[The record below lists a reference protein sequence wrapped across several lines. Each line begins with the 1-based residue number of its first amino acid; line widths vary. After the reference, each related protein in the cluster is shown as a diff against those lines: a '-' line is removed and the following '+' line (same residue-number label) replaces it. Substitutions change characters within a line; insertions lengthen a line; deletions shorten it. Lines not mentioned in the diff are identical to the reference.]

1 VAHESGLNRVVGRY
15 ALYEEIA
22 AGGMATVHF
31 GRLLG
36 PVGFSR
42 TVAIKCLHPQFA
54 KDPEFV
60 SMFLDEARLAARIS
74 HPNVVQTLDV
84 VATQG
89 ELFLVMDYVQGES
102 LSRLIRAVREARQ
115 QLPLRIVT
123 TIMSGAL
130 HGLHAAHE
138 AKNERGEPLGIV
150 HRDISP
156 QNILVGSDG
165 VARVL
170 DFGVAKAA
178 GRIQTTRA
186 GQLKGKLSYMA
197 PEQLSEAPTRQTDIF
212 AAAIVLWEALTAR
225 RLFSGDNDA
234 IVIGKL
240 TSAPIAPPSSLAPDA
255 VLIDAIVMRG
265 LQRDPARRWATAR
278 DFALALERA
287 VGVAAPSEVGEYV
300 EMFASSALRQR
311 ASKIAEIES
320 SSAQL
325 QSNVPSAAQI
335 AQGRLSATAT
345 MPAAPQRYPS
355 SDTLVITGH
364 APAQEATVAP
374 IVGEQP
380 SLLSPES
387 PSQLS
392 SISVS
397 RAGLPSAPNRG
408 WWLAGVAAA
417 VVVAV
422 GAAVVGLRSTK
433 GASEPGSGVATQATD
448 AASFVATTP
457 AVTVAVPTPDAQS
470 AWPAPIQPPAPI
482 VPHTAA
488 THPRPSTPATA
499 TATTP
504 LAQPSSA
511 HSAAASPGAAKARSC
526 DPPYTLDSAGNKK
539 WKPECL

>member
-1 VAHESGLNRVVGRY
+1 MSHESGLNRVVGRY

-102 LSRLIRAVREARQ
+102 LSRWMRAGREARQ

-178 GRIQTTRA
+178 GRIQTTRD

-197 PEQLSEAPTRQTDIF
+197 PEQLSGAPTRQTDIF

-225 RLFSGDNDA
+225 RLFAGENEGM
-234 IVIGKL
+234 VIGKL
-240 TSAPIAPPSSLAPDA
+240 TSAPIDPPSRLAPDA
-255 VLIDAIVMRG
+255 VLIDDIVMRG

-300 EMFASSALRQR
+300 EMFASGALRQR

-325 QSNVPSAAQI
+325 QSNIPSAAQI

-345 MPAAPQRYPS
+345 MPAAPQRHPS
-355 SDTLVITGH
+355 SDTLVVTGQ
-364 APAQEATVAP
+364 APAQAP
-374 IVGEQP
+374 QGAPLPGEQP
-380 SLLSPES
+380 SPMSPES

-397 RAGLPSAPNRG
+397 RAGLPSAPSRG
-408 WWLAGVAAA
+408 WWLAGIAAVIVVALGAA
-417 VVVAV
+417 VVV
-422 GAAVVGLRSTK
+422 LRSTK
-433 GASEPGSGVATQATD
+433 GASEPVSGAATQATHE
-448 AASFVATTP
+448 ASMVATPP
-457 AVTVAVPTPDAQS
+457 AATVAAPSPDAES
-470 AWPAPIQPPAPI
+470 ARPAPVQPPAPI
-482 VPHTAA
+482 APHTAT
-488 THPRPSTPATA
+488 THPRPST